1 MTDIVERLRPIPHG
15 SQCRIENCVRCEA
28 AAEIGR
34 LLGLLR
40 DIDAIGVEFGPK
52 IQSRIDAELA
62 ADRDGAATSERPK
75 CPHANAIVQ
84 DTLPPVYFC
93 LDCGTEWEGH

>member
-1 MTDIVERLRPIPHG
+1 MHWPFPRWDCNHRWKVVGIQYTTWTSAGTNDSPPPDAPRYAE
-15 SQCRIENCVRCEA
+15 CVCMICGGYSDQA
-28 AAEIGR
+28 VSIAT
-34 LLGLLR
+34 
-40 DIDAIGVEFGPK
+40 
-52 IQSRIDAELA
+52 
-62 ADRDGAATSERPK
+62 DRDGAATSERPK